1 MKKVIL
7 TGLFFLLLANA
18 RLALAGAD
26 PAAQQL
32 LIAAEQQA
40 DLFSH
45 DASPFQ
51 LEVDFVAQVTVPTQ
65 GHLTYRWEAKD
76 RWWRKVSMGA
86 FQQVDVK
93 NGEKLYTSR
102 NAPFTPVRVRQ
113 LLSLLQISE
122 SPDHLQARK
131 QKQRVER
138 GLAITC
144 AQVHEEGKKSAPHEF
159 CVNPASRE
167 IVSDEWKEQPDGS
180 GRLEYSDYLEFR
192 GHRYPRKIERFENGI
207 KAITAQVVS
216 VATAPLN
223 EALLVPP
230 KGAIERRQCA
240 DMKHAVPVKTPDP
253 LYPKSASENR
263 LMGDTRVSMTVFADG
278 SVGEIQLISSGTHS
292 MDDATLRTLKGW
304 KFKPAMCGAESVVSD
319 IEVVVSFRL
328 E

>member
-1 MKKVIL
+1 MRKVIL
-7 TGLFFLLLANA
+7 ASLCFLSAT
-18 RLALAGAD
+18 RLSLAGAD

-40 DLFSH
+40 DLFSR
-45 DASPFQ
+45 DAGPFQ
-51 LEVDFVAQVTVPTQ
+51 LEVDFVAQVQVPTQ
-65 GHLTYRWEAKD
+65 GHVTYKWEAKD

-86 FQQVDVK
+86 FQQIDVK

-102 NAPFTPVRVRQ
+102 NGDFTPVRVRQ
-113 LLSLLQISE
+113 LFSLLQVAGNTDRLE
-122 SPDHLQARK
+122 AKK

-144 AQVHEEGKKSAPHEF
+144 VQVQQEGKKSSSHEF

-167 IVSDEWKEQPDGS
+167 IVSDEWKEQPEG
-180 GRLEYSDYLEFR
+180 GRRLEYFDYLEFR

-216 VATAPLN
+216 LNTAPLDD
-223 EALLVPP
+223 ALLIPS
-230 KGAIERRQCA
+230 KGAIERRHCA
-240 DMKHAVPVKTPDP
+240 DMKQAVPVKTPDP

-263 LMGDTRVSMTVFADG
+263 LMGDTTVSMTVFADG
-278 SVGEIQLISSGTHS
+278 SVGEIQLIGSSTHS
-292 MDDATLRTLKGW
+292 MDDATLQTLKGW
-304 KFKPAMCGAESVVSD
+304 KFKPAMCGAEPVVSD

>member
-1 MKKVIL
+1 MRKVIL
-7 TGLFFLLLANA
+7 AGLFLLAA
-18 RLALAGAD
+18 TRLSLAGVD
-26 PAAQQL
+26 PVAQQL

-40 DLFSH
+40 DLFSR

-51 LEVDFVAQVTVPTQ
+51 LEVDFVAQVQVPTQ
-65 GHLTYRWEAKD
+65 GHVTYRWEAKD

-86 FQQVDVK
+86 FQQIDVT

-122 SPDHLQARK
+122 NPDRLDAKK

-138 GLAITC
+138 GLAIMC
-144 AQVHEEGKKSAPHEF
+144 VQVQKEGKKSASHEV

-167 IVSDEWKEQPDGS
+167 IVSDEWKEQPDGG
-180 GRLEYSDYLEFR
+180 GRLEYSDYLGFR

-216 VATAPLN
+216 LATTPLD
-223 EALLVPP
+223 EALLVPS

-240 DMKHAVPVKTPDP
+240 DMKHPVPVKTPDP

-263 LMGDTRVSMTVFADG
+263 LMGDTTVSMTVFADG
-278 SVGEIQLISSGTHS
+278 SVGEIQLIGSSTHS
-292 MDDATLRTLKGW
+292 MDDATLQTLKGW
-304 KFKPAMCGAESVVSD
+304 KFKPAMCGAEPVVSD
-319 IEVVVSFRL
+319 IEVIVSFRL